1 MAELEDEE
9 VKKEVISRL
18 RTIKGHIGGVEKMVE
33 NDKDCKDILLQI
45 SAIKSSVNKLGLYL
59 AENNVCEFI
68 TESLEEGEEV
78 KTAVEEAMTSIFK
91 FTE

>member
-9 VKKEVISRL
+9 VKKELISRL

-78 KTAVEEAMTSIFK
+78 QTAVEEAMTSIFK

>member
-9 VKKEVISRL
+9 VKKELVSRL

-78 KTAVEEAMTSIFK
+78 KKAVEEAMTSIFK

>member
-78 KTAVEEAMTSIFK
+78 KKAVEEAMTSIFK

>member
-18 RTIKGHIGGVEKMVE
+18 KTIKGHIGGVEKMVE
-33 NDKDCKDILLQI
+33 NDKDCKDILLQV

-68 TESLEEGEEV
+68 TDSLEEGEEV
-78 KTAVEEAMTSIFK
+78 KKAVEKAMSSIFK